1 MRDRTF
7 GARTGLRAALYT
19 ELTAVLGTA
28 ISAATAGPWWAGAA
42 GGAAVGLL
50 LFVVRVKRLTPW
62 QWVRRA
68 VGRLRHKQHRV
79 DAAEFVDVDSDGQP
93 LGVRVDEH
101 TRRHAVV
108 GPALTQPE
116 ALHLTHRGAH
126 VTSRLQRCPV
136 EAITA

>member
-101 TRRHAVV
+101 TLATMVNVWGRPYIPTLLR
-108 GPALTQPE
+108 PQ
-116 ALHLTHRGAH
+116 GAE
-126 VTSRLQRCPV
+126 TPTRCRSV
-136 EAITA
+136 

>member
-50 LFVVRVKRLTPW
+50 LFVVRVKRLTLGSGSGAQWGGCATSSTASTPLSSSTSTATDNRWECASTSTPW
-62 QWVRRA
+62 
-68 VGRLRHKQHRV
+68 
-79 DAAEFVDVDSDGQP
+79 
-93 LGVRVDEH
+93 
-101 TRRHAVV
+101 
-108 GPALTQPE
+108 
-116 ALHLTHRGAH
+116 
-126 VTSRLQRCPV
+126 
-136 EAITA
+136 